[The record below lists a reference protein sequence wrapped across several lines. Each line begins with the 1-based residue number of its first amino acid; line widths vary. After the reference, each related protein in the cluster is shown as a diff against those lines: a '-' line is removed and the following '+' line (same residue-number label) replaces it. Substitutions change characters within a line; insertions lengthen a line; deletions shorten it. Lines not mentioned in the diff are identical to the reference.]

1 MTQTTSIANEEIES
15 LLSRLQTKQ
24 SVQSVLVLERKT
36 GAIIRSSG
44 NIASR
49 SNENLVSE
57 YAGMVWN
64 FVKSAEDL
72 VGAMNEDDALK
83 LLRVRTKVHELCI
96 VPDPK
101 FLLIVIHDTPPA

>member
-1 MTQTTSIANEEIES
+1 MTQTTTVANEEIEA

-24 SVQSVLVLERKT
+24 TVQSVLVLERNT

-44 NIASR
+44 NIALRAS
-49 SNENLVSE
+49 ENLVSE

-64 FVKSAEDL
+64 FVKSAEEL
-72 VGAMNEDDALK
+72 VNGMNEEDALK

>member
-1 MTQTTSIANEEIES
+1 MTQATTIASEEIES

-36 GAIIRSSG
+36 GSIIRSSG
-44 NIASR
+44 SIASR

-72 VGAMNEDDALK
+72 VNGMNEDDALK

>member
-1 MTQTTSIANEEIES
+1 MTQATSIANEEIEA

-24 SVQSVLVLERKT
+24 TVQSVLVLERQT
-36 GAIIRSSG
+36 GSIIRSSG

-49 SNENLVSE
+49 SNEDLVTE

-64 FVKSAEDL
+64 FLKSAEDL
-72 VGAMNEDDALK
+72 VNGMNEDDALK
-83 LLRVRTKVHELCI
+83 LLRVRTKMHELCI

-101 FLLIVIHDTPPA
+101 FLLIVIHDTPQA